1 MGFGITGDRHG
12 QYISLFANRH
22 LWHMYNSLG
31 RLSSGLRLNSAA
43 DGPAQLVISER
54 LRTQIGSLTQ
64 EIENRSALI
73 GKYQSASSTLQEL
86 RSQLTDLRSLAVSAA
101 NEGGNDESA
110 QAAYGTVGD
119 LIVGSYNRTIE
130 TAEYNGSNLVD
141 GSEGAVATV
150 SELEGIDLSSA
161 ESAQASIALIDEAID
176 GLDEQIIEVGATQ
189 KNDIESHLASLRI
202 SRQNL
207 IAAESQIRDTDY
219 ALEFSN
225 FVRESLQARASL
237 AMMVHN
243 RVNAEIILGLLRS

>member
-1 MGFGITGDRHG
+1 MGIGITGDRHG
-12 QYISLFANRH
+12 QYISLFTNRH
-22 LWHMYNSLG
+22 LWNMYNSLG

-64 EIENRSALI
+64 EIENRTALI

-110 QAAYGTVGD
+110 QAAYATVGD
-119 LIVGSYNRTIE
+119 LIAGSYNRTIE
-130 TAEYNGSNLVD
+130 TAEYNGSNLID
-141 GSEGAVATV
+141 GSEGAVATA

-161 ESAQASIALIDEAID
+161 ESAQASITLIDEAIE
-176 GLDEQIIEVGATQ
+176 GLDEQIIEVGATA
-189 KNDIESHLASLRI
+189 LVLMTVFG
-202 SRQNL
+202 L
-207 IAAESQIRDTDY
+207 TAESQIRDTDY

-243 RVNAEIILGLLRS
+243 RVNAEMILGLLRS